1 MLIWL
6 GAIIPVLNGLGRVA
20 VRVHLGQFYRRGI
33 YATMAHRL
41 TGSRS
46 LYMTAAVCDSLCLLL
61 YVTTAHRLTG
71 SRYLSLGSARD
82 PSGQASGPDAP
93 FYAML
98 SKLVLLEQ
106 GTLNPTPGT
115 LHPKR

>member
-1 MLIWL
+1 MLVWL
-6 GAIIPVLNGLGRVA
+6 GAIIPVLTGLGRVA
-20 VRVHLGQFYRRGI
+20 ARVHLAQFYRRGI
-33 YATMAHRL
+33 YATM
-41 TGSRS
+41 
-46 LYMTAAVCDSLCLLL
+46 
-61 YVTTAHRLTG
+61 AHRLTG

-106 GTLNPTPGT
+106 GTLSPTPGT
-115 LHPKR
+115 LNPKG